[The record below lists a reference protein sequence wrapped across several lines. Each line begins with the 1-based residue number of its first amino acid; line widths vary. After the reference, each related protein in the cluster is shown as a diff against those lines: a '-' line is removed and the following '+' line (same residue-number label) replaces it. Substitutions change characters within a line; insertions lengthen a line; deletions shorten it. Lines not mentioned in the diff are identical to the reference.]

1 MGRRRLVRRLIA
13 NEKSHHLGGLLGG
26 LLRLGQEADSLSPQ
40 GIFLPWTSTE
50 FCYCI
55 VPAQMGPEDSPT
67 STREES

>member
-1 MGRRRLVRRLIA
+1 MR
-13 NEKSHHLGGLLGG
+13 SHTIGGSPWG

-40 GIFLPWTSTE
+40 GIFLLWTSTE

-67 STREES
+67 STREESEQWP